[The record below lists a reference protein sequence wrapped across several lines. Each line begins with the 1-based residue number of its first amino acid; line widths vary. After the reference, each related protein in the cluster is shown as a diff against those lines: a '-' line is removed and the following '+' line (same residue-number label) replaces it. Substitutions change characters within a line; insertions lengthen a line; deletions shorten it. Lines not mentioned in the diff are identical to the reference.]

1 MVVAELQVH
10 LSRPIAPTRRVAL
23 GDSTLPVEH
32 PPGFGGVL
40 LAGVMARF
48 APHVDPDVRDEILPL
63 LGDLRRAG
71 RVPQPRLRHRFQSDR
86 VGLQRA
92 RHRLRA
98 HGERLVFD
106 LDEDRGTPEQHVLAA
121 CYASAALP
129 PDNRNAVL
137 DALERAACWRAPL
150 GPSFV
155 SYVAGMRVS
164 RSTASVGDPVRWA
177 MDLLDLGDGQ
187 GRDPRAVQQAFRRH
201 LRAAHPDH
209 GGGSDDAAAEIAAL
223 AEARRILIG

>member
-1 MVVAELQVH
+1 MH

-23 GDSTLPVEH
+23 GDSTIPVDH

-40 LAGVMARF
+40 LAGVIARF
-48 APHVDPDVRDEILPL
+48 APHVHPDLHDEIVPL
-63 LGDLRRAG
+63 LRDLRRTG
-71 RVPQPRLRHRFQSDR
+71 RVPQPRLRHRYQSDR

-98 HGERLVFD
+98 HGERLWFD
-106 LDEDRGTPEQHVLAA
+106 LDEERGTPEQHVLAA
-121 CYASAALP
+121 CYAAAALP
-129 PDNRNAVL
+129 PANRDAVL
-137 DALERAACWRAPL
+137 DALDRAVRWRAPL
-150 GPSFV
+150 GQSFV
-155 SYVAGMRVS
+155 SYVAGTRVS

-177 MDLLDLGDGQ
+177 MDLLDLGDGEDN
-187 GRDPRAVQQAFRRH
+187 DPRAVQQAFRRR

-209 GGGSDDAAAEIAAL
+209 GGGSADAAAEIAAL